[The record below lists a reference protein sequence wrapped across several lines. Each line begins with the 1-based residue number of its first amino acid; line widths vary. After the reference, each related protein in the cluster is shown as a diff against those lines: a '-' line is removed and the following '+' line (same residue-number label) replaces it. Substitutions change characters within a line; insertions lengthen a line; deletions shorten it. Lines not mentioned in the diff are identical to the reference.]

1 MLSELPLALN
11 TRAGVHLLAGETEAA
26 AALIDEADA
35 LARATGDGIGPLY
48 GALALAAHRGREDE
62 LKRLVRAGT
71 EDFLARGEGLGVTAM
86 NWLTALL
93 SNSIGRYEDAFK
105 AAVEATRIPA
115 RSGSRRLHR
124 SS

>member
-35 LARATGDGIGPLY
+35 LARATDGIGPLY

-71 EDFLARGEGLGVTAM
+71 EDSWREARGWV
-86 NWLTALL
+86 
-93 SNSIGRYEDAFK
+93 S
-105 AAVEATRIPA
+105 PQ
-115 RSGSRRLHR
+115 
-124 SS
+124 